1 MERVEELE
9 VATWW
14 TTKSSSPNRTEFLV
28 GYKKRP
34 DEPYLVLTRSW
45 LNPTVMCP
53 EVSPS
58 FEPKPSHAAKSTLS
72 PVAFCELHPIGQ
84 SRSQVSETAAQYLL
98 GKLSRHRHR
107 DACGGAIIHPSPVS
121 SMLSMDLPLWLA
133 MLSPR

>member
-58 FEPKPSHAAKSTLS
+58 FEPKLSHAAKSTLS

-98 GKLSRHRHR
+98 GKLFRHRHR
-107 DACGGAIIHPSPVS
+107 DACGGAIIHP
-121 SMLSMDLPLWLA
+121 
-133 MLSPR
+133 

>member
-58 FEPKPSHAAKSTLS
+58 FEPKLSHAAKSTLS

-84 SRSQVSETAAQYLL
+84 SRSQVSERAAQHLL
-98 GKLSRHRHR
+98 GNCLVIVT
-107 DACGGAIIHPSPVS
+107 GT
-121 SMLSMDLPLWLA
+121 LA
-133 MLSPR
+133 AAQ

>member
-58 FEPKPSHAAKSTLS
+58 FEPKPS
-72 PVAFCELHPIGQ
+72 Q
-84 SRSQVSETAAQYLL
+84 Q
-98 GKLSRHRHR
+98 LSRRHANLDGSSQLCLQTAPEYLTELRHVWLLR
-107 DACGGAIIHPSPVS
+107 DVPPAVRRR
-121 SMLSMDLPLWLA
+121 LA
-133 MLSPR
+133 ASFAR

>member
-58 FEPKPSHAAKSTLS
+58 FEPKPS
-72 PVAFCELHPIGQ
+72 Q
-84 SRSQVSETAAQYLL
+84 Q
-98 GKLSRHRHR
+98 LSRRHANLDGSCNAVPLHRMR
-107 DACGGAIIHPSPVS
+107 RCAESVIFRLDRSPPS
-121 SMLSMDLPLWLA
+121 L
-133 MLSPR
+133 